1 MVVQDFLTAS
11 VQNKELQDNLYYY
24 IWFEFL
30 MNYDKIGIRD
40 AYQREKEKQKTVQ
53 TPYSANADNCFLGSC
68 TSVSLSIVSDS
79 LQPYEL

>member
-11 VQNKELQDNLYYY
+11 VQNKELQDEIYYS

-40 AYQREKEKQKTVQ
+40 AYQKQKEKNKNKVEDDDLRALG
-53 TPYSANADNCFLGSC
+53 YSEEDILKSHKND
-68 TSVSLSIVSDS
+68 
-79 LQPYEL
+79 

>member
-40 AYQREKEKQKTVQ
+40 AYQREKEKQNTAVDADELRALG
-53 TPYSANADNCFLGSC
+53 YSEEDIAKAQF
-68 TSVSLSIVSDS
+68 
-79 LQPYEL
+79 